1 MKGMAGNSR
10 RRLLGGMAL
19 ALSAGAGAGWLS
31 SRAMR
36 RARHPGRRRICLAG
50 ELSVGGFM
58 LFEYPEPTTPCIL
71 IRSGSDHVTGT
82 PR

>member
-1 MKGMAGNSR
+1 V
-10 RRLLGGMAL
+10 AL
-19 ALSAGAGAGWLS
+19 EQGHAA
-31 SRAMR
+31 RA
-36 RARHPGRRRICLAG
+36 APGPAQICLAG